1 MGRRPYAGG
10 VMTTTPLRIETFT
23 GEAIRPLLPALSRL
37 RMSVFRAWPYL
48 YDGSLAEEEE
58 YLADYVRAPSAGLV
72 VAFDG
77 DAPVGC
83 STCVALVEEDAG
95 ITGPFVA
102 RGIDPARVF
111 YFGESVL
118 LPAYR
123 GTGAGVA
130 FFAQREAHARR
141 VSDCDIAAFC
151 SVRRPAEHPLR
162 PADYVPLDDF
172 WLRRGFTPYPD
183 LVCRMRWTQVDG
195 PGEVENTL
203 SFWLKSLTGGALP

>member
-1 MGRRPYAGG
+1 
-10 VMTTTPLRIETFT
+10 MTALRIETFT
-23 GEAIRPLLPALSRL
+23 GPAIQPLLPALSRL
-37 RMSVFRAWPYL
+37 RMTVFRAFPYL
-48 YDGSLAEEEE
+48 YDGSLAEEQA

-77 DAPVGC
+77 DTPVGC
-83 STCVALVEEDAG
+83 STCVALTEEDDG

-123 GTGAGVA
+123 GGGAGVA
-130 FFAQREAHARR
+130 FFAHREAHARR
-141 VSDCDIAAFC
+141 VSNADYAAFC
-151 SVRRPAEHPLR
+151 AVRRAEDHPLR
-162 PADYVPLDDF
+162 PSGYVPLDEF
-172 WLRRGFTPYPD
+172 WRRRGFTPYPD

-203 SFWLKSLTGGALP
+203 SFWLKSLSGAPLP